1 MIATTIINSM
11 SVKGGVV
18 TAMLA
23 EQFAEG
29 GIITLTPEVR
39 DGKLIWTC
47 RANLQDRYLPAE
59 CRNRTGP

>member
-1 MIATTIINSM
+1 M